1 VTDAGETALESRAPG
16 LPYEFTPG
24 PKHELVQK
32 IASRDLTP
40 HRDAMQWAL
49 DRYAEKSAAD
59 LELLST
65 IVYADRE
72 AHQARRRMAFEE
84 LGRKVKQV
92 KPRFSE
98 ATILRKI
105 NELTRDGMLVTSSA
119 HE

>member
-1 VTDAGETALESRAPG
+1 VNSLSPG

-24 PKHELVQK
+24 PKRELAQK
-32 IASRDLTP
+32 IASTDLAP
-40 HRDAMQWAL
+40 HRDAIQSAL
-49 DRYAEKSAAD
+49 DKYGERSAAD

-65 IVYADRE
+65 IVCADRE
-72 AHQARRRMAFEE
+72 AIQARRQLAFEE
-84 LGRKVKQV
+84 LGRKVKLV

-105 NELTRDGMLVTSSA
+105 NELARDGVLAANSA